1 MDSQTYLE
9 INNLNKFYDKHHAL
23 DNVSLNI
30 SVGEIVGLLGPNGAG
45 KSTTMK
51 IVTGNLSSSSGD
63 VLINDINIVQQ
74 PTKTKTQLG
83 YLPEV
88 PPLYK
93 ELTVYEFLILAS
105 KLKKKYQKNIIA
117 SVESTIEMCG
127 LMEVK
132 KKLIS
137 NLSKGF
143 QQRVGIAQAIVHN
156 PKLVVLD
163 EPTVGLD
170 PNQVVQI
177 RELIKK
183 ISKNKAILFSSHI
196 LSEVEAICNRVY
208 ILNFGKII
216 YSANIKKLTD
226 NLLNSFQFEFTNKFD
241 ESIILK
247 KFHKSKINIINE
259 FSFSLENID
268 QIMLN
273 KVLMLGIE
281 NNWGLTKMIPLKESL
296 EKIFTSLTKNK

>member
-1 MDSQTYLE
+1 MNNQTYLE

-23 DNVSLNI
+23 NNVSLNI

-63 VLINDINIVQQ
+63 VLINKINTAQQ
-74 PTKTKTQLG
+74 PTKTKIQLV

-93 ELTVYEFLILAS
+93 ELTVNEFLILAS
-105 KLKKKYQKNIIA
+105 KLKKIPKKDILS
-117 SVESTIEMCG
+117 SVKSTIEMCG
-127 LMEVK
+127 LNQVK

-137 NLSKGF
+137 TLSKGF

-156 PKLVVLD
+156 PKLVILD

-208 ILNFGKII
+208 ILNYGKII
-216 YSANIKKLTD
+216 YSAYIKKLND
-226 NLLNSFQFEFTNKFD
+226 NLLNSFQFDFTNKFN
-241 ESIILK
+241 ESFIK
-247 KFHKSKINIINE
+247 KAFPKSKINLINE

-268 QIMLN
+268 QVMVN

-281 NNWGLTKMIPLKESL
+281 NNWGLVKMNPLKETL

>member
-23 DNVSLNI
+23 DDVSLNI

-105 KLKKKYQKNIIA
+105 KLKKVPKKNIIT

-127 LMEVK
+127 LMQVK
-132 KKLIS
+132 NKLIS

-216 YSANIKKLTD
+216 YTANIKKLTD

-241 ESIILK
+241 ESTLVK
-247 KFHKSKINIINE
+247 KFPKSKINIINE
-259 FSFSLENID
+259 FTFSFESID
-268 QIMLN
+268 QSDIN
-273 KVLMLGIE
+273 RVLMLGIE
-281 NNWGLTKMIPLKESL
+281 SNWGLAKMIPLKESL

>member
-1 MDSQTYLE
+1 MNNQTYLE

-23 DNVSLNI
+23 DNVSLKI

-63 VLINDINIVQQ
+63 VLINKINTAQQ
-74 PTKTKTQLG
+74 PTKTKVQLG

-93 ELTVYEFLILAS
+93 ELTVNEFLILAS
-105 KLKKKYQKNIIA
+105 KLKKIPKKNILS

-127 LMEVK
+127 LDQVK

-137 NLSKGF
+137 TLSKGF

-156 PKLVVLD
+156 PKLVILD

-208 ILNFGKII
+208 ILNYGKII
-216 YSANIKKLTD
+216 YSANIKKLSD
-226 NLLNSFQFEFTNKFD
+226 NLLNSFQFDFANKFN
-241 ESIILK
+241 ESIIK
-247 KFHKSKINIINE
+247 EAFPKSKINLINE

-268 QIMLN
+268 QVMIN
-273 KVLMLGIE
+273 QVLMLGIE
-281 NNWGLTKMIPLKESL
+281 NNWALVKMNPLKETL

>member
-1 MDSQTYLE
+1 LDAQTYLE

-23 DNVSLNI
+23 DDVSLDI

-105 KLKKKYQKNIIA
+105 KLKKVPKKNIIT

-127 LMEVK
+127 LMQVK
-132 KKLIS
+132 NKLIS

-216 YSANIKKLTD
+216 YTANIKKLTD

-241 ESIILK
+241 ESTLVK
-247 KFHKSKINIINE
+247 KFPKSKINIINE
-259 FSFSLENID
+259 FTFSFENID
-268 QIMLN
+268 QSDIN
-273 KVLMLGIE
+273 KILMLGIE
-281 NNWGLTKMIPLKESL
+281 SNWGLAKMIPLKESL

>member
-1 MDSQTYLE
+1 LDSQTYLE

-23 DNVSLNI
+23 DDVSLNI

-105 KLKKKYQKNIIA
+105 KLKKVPKKNIIT

-127 LMEVK
+127 LMQVK
-132 KKLIS
+132 NKLIS

-216 YSANIKKLTD
+216 YTANIKKLTD

-241 ESIILK
+241 ESILVK
-247 KFHKSKINIINE
+247 KFPKSKINIINE
-259 FSFSLENID
+259 FTFSFENID
-268 QIMLN
+268 QSDIN

-281 NNWGLTKMIPLKESL
+281 SNWGLAKMIPLKESL

>member
-1 MDSQTYLE
+1 MDSQIYLE

-23 DNVSLNI
+23 DDVSLNI

-105 KLKKKYQKNIIA
+105 KLKKVLKKNIIT

-127 LMEVK
+127 LMQVK
-132 KKLIS
+132 NKLIS

-196 LSEVEAICNRVY
+196 LSEVEAISNRVY

-216 YSANIKKLTD
+216 YTANIKKLTD
-226 NLLNSFQFEFTNKFD
+226 NLLNSVQLDRPLATLSPLQLRSHCLHRYPIQANPTPYQASFLQV
-241 ESIILK
+241 
-247 KFHKSKINIINE
+247 
-259 FSFSLENID
+259 FSFRRLVKY
-268 QIMLN
+268 L
-273 KVLMLGIE
+273 
-281 NNWGLTKMIPLKESL
+281 
-296 EKIFTSLTKNK
+296 

>member
-23 DNVSLNI
+23 DDVSLNI

-105 KLKKKYQKNIIA
+105 KLKKVPKKNIIT

-127 LMEVK
+127 LMQVK
-132 KKLIS
+132 NKLIS

-216 YSANIKKLTD
+216 YTANIKKLTD

-241 ESIILK
+241 ESILVK
-247 KFHKSKINIINE
+247 KFPKSKINIINE
-259 FSFSLENID
+259 FTFSFENID
-268 QIMLN
+268 QSDIN

-281 NNWGLTKMIPLKESL
+281 SNWGLAKMIPLKESL

>member
-63 VLINDINIVQQ
+63 VLIDDINIVQQ

-105 KLKKKYQKNIIA
+105 KLKKIPKKNITA

-127 LMEVK
+127 LREVR

-241 ESIILK
+241 ESIIVE
-247 KFHKSKINIINE
+247 KFPKSKINIINQ
-259 FSFSLENID
+259 FSFSLENVD
-268 QIMLN
+268 QLMIN
-273 KVLMLGIE
+273 KLLILGIE

>member
-1 MDSQTYLE
+1 LDSQTYLE

-23 DNVSLNI
+23 DDVSLNI

-105 KLKKKYQKNIIA
+105 KLKKVPKKNIIT

-127 LMEVK
+127 LIQVK
-132 KKLIS
+132 NKLIS

-216 YSANIKKLTD
+216 YTANIKKLTD

-241 ESIILK
+241 ESILVK
-247 KFHKSKINIINE
+247 KFPKSKINIINE
-259 FSFSLENID
+259 FTFSFENID
-268 QIMLN
+268 QSDIN
-273 KVLMLGIE
+273 KILMLGIE
-281 NNWGLTKMIPLKESL
+281 SNWGLAKMIPLKESL

>member
-1 MDSQTYLE
+1 MDTQTYLE

-74 PTKTKTQLG
+74 PTKTKIQLG

-105 KLKKKYQKNIIA
+105 KLKKIPKKKIIS

-127 LMEVK
+127 LMEVR

-177 RELIKK
+177 RGLIKK

-216 YSANIKKLTD
+216 YSANIKKLTH

-241 ESIILK
+241 ESIIVE
-247 KFHKSKINIINE
+247 KFPKSKINILNE

-268 QIMLN
+268 QIIIN

>member
-23 DNVSLNI
+23 DDVSLNI

-105 KLKKKYQKNIIA
+105 KLKKIPKKNIIT

-127 LMEVK
+127 LMQVK
-132 KKLIS
+132 NKLIS

-216 YSANIKKLTD
+216 YTANIKKLTD

-241 ESIILK
+241 ESILVK
-247 KFHKSKINIINE
+247 KFPKSKINIINE
-259 FSFSLENID
+259 FTFSFENID
-268 QIMLN
+268 QSDIN

-281 NNWGLTKMIPLKESL
+281 RNWGLAKMIPLKESL

>member
-23 DNVSLNI
+23 DDVSLNI

-105 KLKKKYQKNIIA
+105 KLKKVPKKNIIT

-127 LMEVK
+127 LMQVK
-132 KKLIS
+132 NKLIS

-216 YSANIKKLTD
+216 YTANIKKLTD
-226 NLLNSFQFEFTNKFD
+226 NLLNSFQFEFANKFD
-241 ESIILK
+241 ESTLVK
-247 KFHKSKINIINE
+247 KFPKSKINIINE
-259 FSFSLENID
+259 FTFSFENID
-268 QIMLN
+268 QSDIN

-281 NNWGLTKMIPLKESL
+281 SNWGLAKMIPLKESL

>member
-23 DNVSLNI
+23 DDVSLNI

-105 KLKKKYQKNIIA
+105 KLKKVPKKNILT

-127 LMEVK
+127 LMQVK
-132 KKLIS
+132 NKLIS

-216 YSANIKKLTD
+216 YTANIKKLTD
-226 NLLNSFQFEFTNKFD
+226 NLLNSFQFEFANKFD
-241 ESIILK
+241 ESTLVK
-247 KFHKSKINIINE
+247 KFPKSKINIINE
-259 FSFSLENID
+259 FTFSFENID
-268 QIMLN
+268 QSDIN

-281 NNWGLTKMIPLKESL
+281 SNWGLAKMIPLKESL

>member
-1 MDSQTYLE
+1 LDSQTYLE

-23 DNVSLNI
+23 DDVSLNI

-105 KLKKKYQKNIIA
+105 KLKKVPKKKIIT

-127 LMEVK
+127 LMQVK
-132 KKLIS
+132 NKLIS

-216 YSANIKKLTD
+216 YTANIKKLTD

-241 ESIILK
+241 ESTLVK
-247 KFHKSKINIINE
+247 KFPKSKINIINE
-259 FSFSLENID
+259 FTFSFENID
-268 QIMLN
+268 QSDIN

-281 NNWGLTKMIPLKESL
+281 SNWGLAKMIPLKESL

>member
-1 MDSQTYLE
+1 LNNQTYLE

-23 DNVSLNI
+23 NNVSLNI

-63 VLINDINIVQQ
+63 VLINKINTAQQ
-74 PTKTKTQLG
+74 PTKTKIQLG

-93 ELTVYEFLILAS
+93 ELTVNEFLILAS
-105 KLKKKYQKNIIA
+105 KLKKIPKKDILS
-117 SVESTIEMCG
+117 SVKSTIEMCG
-127 LMEVK
+127 LNQVK

-137 NLSKGF
+137 TLSKGF

-156 PKLVVLD
+156 PKLVILD

-208 ILNFGKII
+208 ILNYGKII
-216 YSANIKKLTD
+216 YSAYIKKLND
-226 NLLNSFQFEFTNKFD
+226 NLLNSFQFDFTNKFN
-241 ESIILK
+241 ESFIK
-247 KFHKSKINIINE
+247 KAFPKSKINLINE

-268 QIMLN
+268 QVMVN

-281 NNWGLTKMIPLKESL
+281 NNWGLVKMNPLKETL

>member
-23 DNVSLNI
+23 DDVSLNI

-105 KLKKKYQKNIIA
+105 KLKKVPKKNIIT

-127 LMEVK
+127 LMQVK
-132 KKLIS
+132 NKLIS

-216 YSANIKKLTD
+216 YTANIKKLTD

-241 ESIILK
+241 ESTLVK
-247 KFHKSKINIINE
+247 KFPKSKINIINE
-259 FSFSLENID
+259 FTFSFENID
-268 QIMLN
+268 QSDIN

-281 NNWGLTKMIPLKESL
+281 NNWGLAKMIPLKESL

>member
-1 MDSQTYLE
+1 MDTQTYLE

-23 DNVSLNI
+23 DDVSLNI

-105 KLKKKYQKNIIA
+105 KLKKVPKKNIIT

-127 LMEVK
+127 LMQVK
-132 KKLIS
+132 NKLIS

-216 YSANIKKLTD
+216 YTANIKKLTD

-241 ESIILK
+241 ESTLVK
-247 KFHKSKINIINE
+247 KFPKSKINIINE
-259 FSFSLENID
+259 FTFSFENID
-268 QIMLN
+268 QSDIN
-273 KVLMLGIE
+273 KILMLGIE
-281 NNWGLTKMIPLKESL
+281 SNWGLAKMIPLKESL

>member
-1 MDSQTYLE
+1 LDPQTYLE

-23 DNVSLNI
+23 DDVSLNI

-105 KLKKKYQKNIIA
+105 KLKKVPKKNIIT

-127 LMEVK
+127 LMQVK
-132 KKLIS
+132 NKLIS

-216 YSANIKKLTD
+216 YTANIKKLTD

-241 ESIILK
+241 ESTLVK
-247 KFHKSKINIINE
+247 KFPKSKINIINE
-259 FSFSLENID
+259 FTFSFENID
-268 QIMLN
+268 QSDIN

-281 NNWGLTKMIPLKESL
+281 SNWGLAKMIPLKESL

>member
-23 DNVSLNI
+23 DDVSLNI

-105 KLKKKYQKNIIA
+105 KLKKVPKKKIIT

-127 LMEVK
+127 LMQVK
-132 KKLIS
+132 NKLIS

-216 YSANIKKLTD
+216 YTANIKKLTD

-241 ESIILK
+241 ESTLVK
-247 KFHKSKINIINE
+247 KFPKSKINIINE
-259 FSFSLENID
+259 FTFSFENID
-268 QIMLN
+268 QSDIN

-281 NNWGLTKMIPLKESL
+281 SNWGLAKMIPLKESL

>member
-1 MDSQTYLE
+1 MNNQTYLE

-23 DNVSLNI
+23 NNVSLNI

-63 VLINDINIVQQ
+63 VLINKINTAQQ
-74 PTKTKTQLG
+74 PTKTKIQLG

-93 ELTVYEFLILAS
+93 ELTVNEFLILAS
-105 KLKKKYQKNIIA
+105 KLKKIPKKDILS
-117 SVESTIEMCG
+117 SVKSTIEMCG
-127 LMEVK
+127 LNQVK

-137 NLSKGF
+137 TLSKGF

-156 PKLVVLD
+156 PKLVILD

-208 ILNFGKII
+208 ILNYGKII
-216 YSANIKKLTD
+216 YSAYIKKLND
-226 NLLNSFQFEFTNKFD
+226 NLLNSFQFDFTNKFN
-241 ESIILK
+241 ESFIK
-247 KFHKSKINIINE
+247 KAFPKSKINLINE

-268 QIMLN
+268 QVMVN

-281 NNWGLTKMIPLKESL
+281 NNWGLVKMNPLKETL

>member
-23 DNVSLNI
+23 DDVSLNI

-105 KLKKKYQKNIIA
+105 KLKKVPKKNIIT

-127 LMEVK
+127 LMQVK
-132 KKLIS
+132 NKLIS

-216 YSANIKKLTD
+216 YTANIKKLTD
-226 NLLNSFQFEFTNKFD
+226 NLLNSFQFEFANKFD
-241 ESIILK
+241 ESTLVK
-247 KFHKSKINIINE
+247 KFPKSKINIINE
-259 FSFSLENID
+259 FTFSFENID
-268 QIMLN
+268 QSDIN

-281 NNWGLTKMIPLKESL
+281 SNWGLVKMIPLKESL

>member
-1 MDSQTYLE
+1 METKTYLE

-51 IVTGNLSSSSGD
+51 IVTGNLASSSGD
-63 VLINDINIVQQ
+63 VLINDINVVQQ
-74 PTKTKTQLG
+74 PTKTKIQLG

-93 ELTVYEFLILAS
+93 ELTVYEFLLLAS
-105 KLKKKYQKNIIA
+105 KLKKIPNKNIIS
-117 SVESTIEMCG
+117 SVELALEMCG
-127 LMEVK
+127 LNEVK

-216 YSANIKKLTD
+216 YSANIKKLSD
-226 NLLNSFQFEFTNKFD
+226 NLLNSFQFDFTSKFD
-241 ESIILK
+241 KSVIEK
-247 KFHKSKINIINE
+247 KFPKSKINIINE

-268 QIMLN
+268 QGIIN
-273 KVLMLGIE
+273 QVLMLGIE
-281 NNWGLTKMIPLKESL
+281 NNWGLAKMIPLKETL

>member
-74 PTKTKTQLG
+74 PTRTKTQLG

-105 KLKKKYQKNIIA
+105 KLKKIPKKNIIA

-226 NLLNSFQFEFTNKFD
+226 NLLNSFQFEFINKFD
-241 ESIILK
+241 ESIILE
-247 KFHKSKINIINE
+247 KFPKSKINIINE

>member
-23 DNVSLNI
+23 DDVSLNI

-105 KLKKKYQKNIIA
+105 KLKKIPKKNIIT

-127 LMEVK
+127 LMQVK
-132 KKLIS
+132 NKLIS

-216 YSANIKKLTD
+216 YTANIKKLTD

-241 ESIILK
+241 ESILVK
-247 KFHKSKINIINE
+247 KFPKSKINIINE
-259 FSFSLENID
+259 FTFSFENID
-268 QIMLN
+268 QSDIN

-281 NNWGLTKMIPLKESL
+281 SNWGLAKMIPLKESL

>member
-1 MDSQTYLE
+1 LDSQTYLE

-63 VLINDINIVQQ
+63 VLIDDINIVQQ

-105 KLKKKYQKNIIA
+105 KLKKIPKKNITA

-127 LMEVK
+127 LREVR

-241 ESIILK
+241 ESIIVE
-247 KFHKSKINIINE
+247 KFPKSKINIINQ
-259 FSFSLENID
+259 FSFSLENVD
-268 QIMLN
+268 QLMIN
-273 KVLMLGIE
+273 KLLILGIE

>member
-23 DNVSLNI
+23 DDVSLNI

-105 KLKKKYQKNIIA
+105 KLKKVPKKNIIT

-127 LMEVK
+127 LMQVK
-132 KKLIS
+132 NKLIS

-216 YSANIKKLTD
+216 YTANIKKLTD

-241 ESIILK
+241 QSTLVK
-247 KFHKSKINIINE
+247 KFPKSKINIINE
-259 FSFSLENID
+259 FTFSFENID
-268 QIMLN
+268 QSDIN

-281 NNWGLTKMIPLKESL
+281 SNWGLVKMIPLKESL

>member
-23 DNVSLNI
+23 DDVSLNI

-105 KLKKKYQKNIIA
+105 KLKKVPKKNIIT

-127 LMEVK
+127 LMQVK
-132 KKLIS
+132 NKLIS

-216 YSANIKKLTD
+216 YTANIKKLTD

-241 ESIILK
+241 ESTLVE
-247 KFHKSKINIINE
+247 KFPKSKINIINE
-259 FSFSLENID
+259 FSFSFENID
-268 QIMLN
+268 QSVIN
-273 KVLMLGIE
+273 QVLMLGIE
-281 NNWGLTKMIPLKESL
+281 SNWGLAKMIPLKESL

>member
-23 DNVSLNI
+23 DDVSLNI

-105 KLKKKYQKNIIA
+105 KLKKVPKKNIIT

-127 LMEVK
+127 LMQVK
-132 KKLIS
+132 NKLIS

-216 YSANIKKLTD
+216 YTANIKKLTD

-241 ESIILK
+241 ESTLVK
-247 KFHKSKINIINE
+247 KFPKSKINIINE
-259 FSFSLENID
+259 FSFSFENID
-268 QIMLN
+268 QSVIN
-273 KVLMLGIE
+273 QVLMLGIE
-281 NNWGLTKMIPLKESL
+281 SNWGLAKMIPLKESL

>member
-1 MDSQTYLE
+1 M
-9 INNLNKFYDKHHAL
+9 HHAL

-105 KLKKKYQKNIIA
+105 KLKKVPKKIIIT

-127 LMEVK
+127 LIEVK
-132 KKLIS
+132 NKLIS

-216 YSANIKKLTD
+216 YTANIKKLTD

-241 ESIILK
+241 ESTLVK
-247 KFHKSKINIINE
+247 KFPKSKINIINE

-268 QIMLN
+268 QTLIN
-273 KVLMLGIE
+273 QVLMLGIE
-281 NNWGLTKMIPLKESL
+281 NNWGLAKMIPLKESL

>member
-23 DNVSLNI
+23 DDVSLNI

-105 KLKKKYQKNIIA
+105 KLKKVPKKNIIT
-117 SVESTIEMCG
+117 SVESTLEMCG
-127 LMEVK
+127 LMQVK
-132 KKLIS
+132 NKLIS

-216 YSANIKKLTD
+216 YTANIKKLTD

-241 ESIILK
+241 ESTLVK
-247 KFHKSKINIINE
+247 KFPKSKINIINE
-259 FSFSLENID
+259 FTFSFENID
-268 QIMLN
+268 QSDIN

-281 NNWGLTKMIPLKESL
+281 SNWGLAKMIPLKESL

>member
-23 DNVSLNI
+23 DDVSLDI

-105 KLKKKYQKNIIA
+105 KLKKVPKKNILT

-127 LMEVK
+127 LMQVK
-132 KKLIS
+132 NKLIS

-216 YSANIKKLTD
+216 YTANIKKLTD

-241 ESIILK
+241 ESTLVK
-247 KFHKSKINIINE
+247 KFPKSKINIINE
-259 FSFSLENID
+259 FTFSFENID
-268 QIMLN
+268 QSDIN
-273 KVLMLGIE
+273 KILMLGIE
-281 NNWGLTKMIPLKESL
+281 SNWGLAKMIPLKESL

>member
-23 DNVSLNI
+23 DDVSLNI

-105 KLKKKYQKNIIA
+105 KLKKVPKKNIIT

-127 LMEVK
+127 LMQVK
-132 KKLIS
+132 NKLIS

-216 YSANIKKLTD
+216 YTANIKKLTD

-241 ESIILK
+241 ESILVK
-247 KFHKSKINIINE
+247 KFPKSKINIINE
-259 FSFSLENID
+259 FTFSFENID
-268 QIMLN
+268 QSDIN
-273 KVLMLGIE
+273 KILMLGIE
-281 NNWGLTKMIPLKESL
+281 SNWGLAKMIPLKESL

>member
-23 DNVSLNI
+23 DDVSLNI

-105 KLKKKYQKNIIA
+105 KLKKVPKKKIIT

-127 LMEVK
+127 LMQVK
-132 KKLIS
+132 NKLIS

-216 YSANIKKLTD
+216 YAANIKKLTD

-241 ESIILK
+241 ESTLIN
-247 KFHKSKINIINE
+247 KFPKSKINIINE
-259 FSFSLENID
+259 FTFSFENID
-268 QIMLN
+268 QSDIN

-281 NNWGLTKMIPLKESL
+281 SNWGLAKMIPLKESL

>member
-23 DNVSLNI
+23 DDVSLDI

-105 KLKKKYQKNIIA
+105 KLKKVPKKNIIT

-127 LMEVK
+127 LMQVK
-132 KKLIS
+132 NKLIS

-216 YSANIKKLTD
+216 YTANIR
-226 NLLNSFQFEFTNKFD
+226 NLP
-241 ESIILK
+241 IIY
-247 KFHKSKINIINE
+247 
-259 FSFSLENID
+259 
-268 QIMLN
+268 
-273 KVLMLGIE
+273 
-281 NNWGLTKMIPLKESL
+281 
-296 EKIFTSLTKNK
+296 

>member
-1 MDSQTYLE
+1 LDSQTYLE

-23 DNVSLNI
+23 DDVSLNI

-105 KLKKKYQKNIIA
+105 KLKKVPKKNIIT

-127 LMEVK
+127 LIQVK
-132 KKLIS
+132 NKLIS

-216 YSANIKKLTD
+216 YAANIKKLTD
-226 NLLNSFQFEFTNKFD
+226 NLLNSFQFEFANKFD
-241 ESIILK
+241 ESTLVK
-247 KFHKSKINIINE
+247 KFPKSKINIINE
-259 FSFSLENID
+259 FTFNFENID
-268 QIMLN
+268 QSDIN

-281 NNWGLTKMIPLKESL
+281 SNWGLAKMIPLKESL

>member
-1 MDSQTYLE
+1 M
-9 INNLNKFYDKHHAL
+9 F
-23 DNVSLNI
+23 
-30 SVGEIVGLLGPNGAG
+30 
-45 KSTTMK
+45 
-51 IVTGNLSSSSGD
+51 
-63 VLINDINIVQQ
+63 
-74 PTKTKTQLG
+74 
-83 YLPEV
+83 
-88 PPLYK
+88 
-93 ELTVYEFLILAS
+93 
-105 KLKKKYQKNIIA
+105 II
-117 SVESTIEMCG
+117 
-127 LMEVK
+127 
-132 KKLIS
+132 
-137 NLSKGF
+137 
-143 QQRVGIAQAIVHN
+143 

-226 NLLNSFQFEFTNKFD
+226 NLLNSFQFEFTKKFD
-241 ESIILK
+241 ESIILE
-247 KFHKSKINIINE
+247 KFPKSKINIINE